1 MNKFYLTLSA
11 LIVAGGSVFAQAK
24 LDMACRTFM
33 RGNAQLEAT
42 NKFKSIQNPNAET
55 HSVIIRL
62 AEGQTVEELQEAGVD
77 ITDVISD
84 RFVTATVTRP
94 QLAKVERMKS
104 VASVS
109 SSRRVHLH
117 NDQARK
123 LTNIDAVHSGTGLDQ
138 AYKGK
143 GVLVA
148 IVDGGFNPNHVA
160 FMEDDCATSRVKKL
174 VNYTINQNTGA
185 ITGVKEYSG
194 STLASF
200 STDDSSETHGT
211 HTSGIATGGT
221 AGGKTPY
228 YGMAPEANILMYAG
242 LTNEAILRSAKDAK
256 EYAKQQGMPLVIS
269 MSLGDNIGPHDG
281 TDDFTAALNEIA
293 KDVPICLS
301 AGNEADLN
309 IVINKTFTSSDMI
322 AKTALVPNGSL
333 ASQSS
338 YAQAVGDVVVYSDDA
353 SDFDAEF
360 AIVNKTTGA
369 KIYSYQ
375 LTSEVT
381 YLASGEQKDDG
392 DLEDVNFANY
402 YPDSYIGMF
411 KGLDSNNNRMCA
423 MFNFELYNSTTSAK
437 VLPVIIVKGKD
448 GQTVRIYSDGYYT
461 DFTTATGYDQ
471 PTANGTISNMACGK
485 NTISVGAYNSN
496 NVTPYYGNVIGDI
509 TYFSSYGKLADGR
522 VLPTVC
528 APGCV
533 LVSAMSYY
541 YTKNSYAYD
550 SYYTPKTGVVKVG
563 TKTHY
568 YTPMQGTSMSC
579 PVMSGT
585 TALWLQANPN
595 LTPVQI
601 AQIAKETAVAPANYT
616 LQWGASGKLDAYAG
630 LKKALEMAGVEEIE
644 ADGNQSVLV
653 NQIADCQFEVFAV
666 DAKALNVML
675 YNMAGQLV
683 ASASA
688 EGNTAVLDAAAAGT
702 GVYVL
707 KVAGNNVNYTQKVVV
722 K

>member
-1 MNKFYLTLSA
+1 MKKFYLTLSA

-33 RGNAQLEAT
+33 RGNAQLETT

-62 AEGQTVEELQEAGVD
+62 AEGQTVEELQEAGVN

-109 SSRRVHLH
+109 SNRRLRLH

-123 LTNIDAVHSGTGLDQ
+123 LTNVDAVLSGTDLAQ

-148 IVDGGFNPNHVA
+148 VVDGGFNPNHVA
-160 FMEDDCATSRVKKL
+160 FMEDDCTTSRVKKL
-174 VNYTINQNTGA
+174 VNYTINENTGA

-194 STLASF
+194 TTLASF
-200 STDDSSETHGT
+200 TTDDSSETHGT
-211 HTSGIATGGT
+211 HTSGIAAGGT

-228 YGMAPEANILMYAG
+228 YGMAPEANVLMYAG

-256 EYAKQQGMPLVIS
+256 EYAEQAGMPVVIS

-293 KDVPICLS
+293 KDVPVCLS
-301 AGNEADLN
+301 SGNEADLN
-309 IVINKTFTSSDMI
+309 IVVNKTLSSSDLTV
-322 AKTALVPNGSL
+322 KTALVPNTSL
-333 ASQSS
+333 SYASS
-338 YAQAVGDVVVYSDDA
+338 YAQAYGDAVVYSDDDT
-353 SDFDAEF
+353 DFDVEF
-360 AIVNKTTGA
+360 AIVDKSTGS
-369 KIYSYQ
+369 KIFSYQ
-375 LTSEVT
+375 LTNEVV
-381 YLASGEQKDDG
+381 YLSSGEKVETG
-392 DLEDVNFANY
+392 DLEDENFAKY
-402 YPDSYIGMF
+402 YPDSYIGMT
-411 KGLDSNNNRMCA
+411 KTLDSNNNRMCA

-437 VLPVIIVKGKD
+437 VLPAIIVKGKD
-448 GQTVRIYSDGYYT
+448 GQTVRMYTDGYYT
-461 DFTTATGYDQ
+461 DFTTASGYDK
-471 PTANGTISNMACGK
+471 PTADGTISNMACGK

-496 NVTPYYGNVIGDI
+496 NVSPYYGNVIGDI

-528 APGCV
+528 APGSV

-541 YTKNSYAYD
+541 YTKNSSAYD

-585 TALWLQANPN
+585 TALWLQANPE
-595 LTPVQI
+595 LTPAQI

-644 ADGNQSVLV
+644 ADGNQPVLV
-653 NQIADCQFEVFAV
+653 NQVADRQFEVFAV